1 MTRMTMTPIAPKLAY
16 LTGPLLALCSL
27 AFMLGCD
34 SDTSP
39 TVYRSVIIDDD
50 GVFQQHRSDDV
61 CATSSLGAHGA
72 DIDAVGLFD
81 DDGTT
86 LLGYFTTARA
96 KLGTTCDIAAQHS
109 DPGEATGSPDG
120 TLNTNFVSLGGGAI
134 IGSFG
139 NSITIEPGNVVVVYE
154 IGDDFCAG
162 NPGCVGNECYQV
174 FLAPDL
180 DCLDG
185 VDGGRTKC
193 QLRITDED
201 ACGEA
206 AIQLSGF

>member
-1 MTRMTMTPIAPKLAY
+1 MTPITMTPMTLKLARRSW
-16 LTGPLLALCSL
+16 PVLALCCL
-27 AFMLGCD
+27 IPLVACD
-34 SDTSP
+34 TESP

-50 GVFQQHRSDDV
+50 GVFQQHRSDNV

-120 TLNTNFVSLGGGAI
+120 TLTTNFVSLGGGAI

-139 NSITIEPGNVVVVYE
+139 NSIAIEPGNFVVVYE

-162 NPGCVGNECYQV
+162 VPSCVGNECYHV
-174 FLAPDL
+174 FLATDL
-180 DCLDG
+180 DCLDK
-185 VDGGRTKC
+185 DRTKC
-193 QLRITDED
+193 QLRITDGT
-201 ACGEA
+201 ACGESA
-206 AIQLSGF
+206 VDMSGF